1 MKKGDFS
8 AKSLKK
14 AKNARK
20 ITAKIT
26 SKVGTCRK
34 KSLHKYALKTKKFT
48 KSYAFMQDFVN
59 NGAARHLISEPDGVQ
74 FISDRKT
81 VFVPSL

>member
-1 MKKGDFS
+1 MQTAKNEKGGFFR
-8 AKSLKK
+8 KIVKK

-34 KSLHKYALKTKKFT
+34 NRRIN
-48 KSYAFMQDFVN
+48 M
-59 NGAARHLISEPDGVQ
+59 R
-74 FISDRKT
+74 
-81 VFVPSL
+81 

>member
-1 MKKGDFS
+1 MQTAKNEKGGFFR
-8 AKSLKK
+8 KSVQK
-14 AKNARK
+14 AKNAQK

-59 NGAARHLISEPDGVQ
+59 NGAI
-74 FISDRKT
+74 DRN
-81 VFVPSL
+81 